1 LGILFAPDI
10 GSETRRKM
18 SKRGKQLGDDAKDM
32 IQKGKLNYLK
42 EEIEKTVAE
51 AAEKIAYA
59 AL

>member
-1 LGILFAPDI
+1 
-10 GSETRRKM
+10 M